1 MEPEKLRS
9 KSKEEPWEMWGGGTD
24 EGKST
29 SFLVKARPQGVL
41 EARLEYRGR
50 VSGPEAQAFSREG
63 SPWEARCGIMQL
75 SANCP

>member
-9 KSKEEPWEMWGGGTD
+9 KSKEEPWEMWGGGRD

-41 EARLEYRGR
+41 EARLEYR
-50 VSGPEAQAFSREG
+50 EHF
-63 SPWEARCGIMQL
+63 
-75 SANCP
+75 